1 MTNKESLRM
10 SILSESDLMGSKRRF
25 GLFNQ
30 PISTAIGD
38 DGPYLTKIRKKYAN

>member
-1 MTNKESLRM
+1 M
-10 SILSESDLMGSKRRF
+10 SILSESELVGSKRRF

-38 DGPYLTKIRKKYAN
+38 DSPYLTKIRKE

>member
-30 PISTAIGD
+30 PVSTAIGD